1 MRSAEQ
7 TDQKKCEIAGVR
19 HGAIHKNENEECNRA
34 TTIVRGHARSTIQN
48 DLSTLPIR
56 SIELH
61 PIATSKKLYTMG
73 PIPPIAKLVPEK
85 LRRFCEGL
93 SYPQPS
99 PFSCPLSSSGYR
111 FRHSYPPPGAG
122 THCYR
127 YRTGFSSKVRW
138 SCHALNASD
147 LPPLEKRRF
156 TKRKTDCHDCTVL
169 LFRPAGLPASQGGE
183 SGQVRKEAATTTLC
197 ECRG

>member
-1 MRSAEQ
+1 MARY
-7 TDQKKCEIAGVR
+7 TKTRIKK
-19 HGAIHKNENEECNRA
+19 ECNRA

-93 SYPQPS
+93 RYPHTLPFLLPTFVIGLSFS
-99 PFSCPLSSSGYR
+99 PFIPPTRSRNSLLSVSHWFFLQSALELPR
-111 FRHSYPPPGAG
+111 SECEQPPS
-122 THCYR
+122 T
-127 YRTGFSSKVRW
+127 
-138 SCHALNASD
+138 
-147 LPPLEKRRF
+147 
-156 TKRKTDCHDCTVL
+156 RKAKIYEAQD
-169 LFRPAGLPASQGGE
+169 GLP
-183 SGQVRKEAATTTLC
+183 
-197 ECRG
+197 

>member
-1 MRSAEQ
+1 MARY
-7 TDQKKCEIAGVR
+7 TKTRIKK
-19 HGAIHKNENEECNRA
+19 ECNRA

-111 FRHSYPPPGAG
+111 FRHSYPTRSRNSLLSVSHWFFLQSALELPRSECERPPS
-122 THCYR
+122 T
-127 YRTGFSSKVRW
+127 
-138 SCHALNASD
+138 
-147 LPPLEKRRF
+147 
-156 TKRKTDCHDCTVL
+156 RKAKIYEAQD
-169 LFRPAGLPASQGGE
+169 GLP
-183 SGQVRKEAATTTLC
+183 
-197 ECRG
+197 